1 MNPHHSPP
9 ERVGWFGKIPAL
21 GDFVTRHLPPS
32 FVQPWDEWLSAE
44 LSEARLLLAD
54 TWAETYQQAVAWD
67 PRRSLSSS
75 QEVIHQQTLIAEA
88 KTGLGSSPG
97 GKRLERAGEDW
108 HL

>member
-44 LSEARLLLAD
+44 LSEARLLLLIPGLKP
-54 TWAETYQQAVAWD
+54 TSTRR
-67 PRRSLSSS
+67 PR
-75 QEVIHQQTLIAEA
+75 VF
-88 KTGLGSSPG
+88 P
-97 GKRLERAGEDW
+97 
-108 HL
+108 